1 MFTTWGITMIFDR
14 VLRKVGGSLTLSLPQ
29 EVIRA
34 YRLSVGDTI
43 RWHVGEDKITIQFF
57 KVTRVVTETVAPTPA
72 ERVMEAAE

>member
-1 MFTTWGITMIFDR
+1 MVFGR

-29 EVIRA
+29 EVIRT
-34 YRLSVGDTI
+34 YDLSPGDVI
-43 RWHVGEDKITIQFF
+43 RWDVRDDGITIQFF

>member
-1 MFTTWGITMIFDR
+1 MIFDR

-29 EVIRA
+29 EVIRT

-43 RWHVGEDKITIQFF
+43 RWDVRDDGITIQFF
-57 KVTRVVTETVAPTPA
+57 KVTRVVTETVAPTSA

>member
-1 MFTTWGITMIFDR
+1 MIFDR

-29 EVIRA
+29 EVIRT

-43 RWHVGEDKITIQFF
+43 RWDVRDDGITIQFF
-57 KVTRVVTETVAPTPA
+57 KVTRVVTETVARLPA